1 LKKNGCGDGSSGQRG
16 YNTKKEAFVSIA
28 NIKSKS
34 NGNEL
39 YLNSTPIATITPKG
53 IYRIYADH
61 LDTSRRVAT
70 NNEKAEVL
78 WSWESKPFG
87 ESKANSDVDGDG
99 EIFTLNLRF
108 PGQYFDGEISTH
120 YNINRDYNPV
130 TGRYIQSDII
140 GICGGNNTYLYAN
153 ANSYIY
159 KDPSGE
165 LALSTV
171 VGGFTAFLI
180 AWGYYSTTITIDLIA
195 DGCRDILDTAG
206 CYNLNLNDQHYTAK
220 YLSCQNTEKDCHA
233 LMIKEGAGIYGLP
246 GLF

>member
-1 LKKNGCGDGSSGQRG
+1 VLTLVVFAYEFHLREDGTRG
-16 YNTKKEAFVSIA
+16 VA
-28 NIKSKS
+28 S
-34 NGNEL
+34 N
-39 YLNSTPIATITPKG
+39 
-53 IYRIYADH
+53 
-61 LDTSRRVAT
+61 
-70 NNEKAEVL
+70 
-78 WSWESKPFG
+78 
-87 ESKANSDVDGDG
+87 
-99 EIFTLNLRF
+99 
-108 PGQYFDGEISTH
+108 
-120 YNINRDYNPV
+120 
-130 TGRYIQSDII
+130 
-140 GICGGNNTYLYAN
+140 
-153 ANSYIY
+153 